1 MVIILSKTYYI
12 LLEEKNKLYL
22 QNVILNNDCFK
33 SKDFWEELLVY
44 SISKDVVQ
52 SNKREAISRDDEKKL
67 KIKNNNIIFSQL
79 LSLIDNMFDFG
90 ADDNLIKTIIEPKIK
105 FYNVDEKN
113 SKTIIEYMDSKFKA
127 KNKRNK

>member
-1 MVIILSKTYYI
+1 
-12 LLEEKNKLYL
+12 
-22 QNVILNNDCFK
+22 
-33 SKDFWEELLVY
+33 
-44 SISKDVVQ
+44 
-52 SNKREAISRDDEKKL
+52 
-67 KIKNNNIIFSQL
+67 
-79 LSLIDNMFDFG
+79 MFDFG

>member
-1 MVIILSKTYYI
+1 MKYWLK
-12 LLEEKNKLYL
+12 K
-22 QNVILNNDCFK
+22 
-33 SKDFWEELLVY
+33 KDFWEELLVY